1 MISLITQLWV
11 FVFMCSTPLHQPGNH
26 GRLFR
31 MAVTWPVL
39 FWIIKYTWALTHTH
53 RNSHLL
59 THTHTQ
65 TETLIDTLALL
76 CQTVSRLKSF
86 SHFRMKQEWGSQFPA
101 MYNEPTHTPTVP
113 TSTHTQTYVDMYLL
127 VWNMCFYQEQRQP
140 EWGWKKLHFLF
151 CVFYKYLLKMCK
163 KLTQCIYLCVRVS
176 VCVLWRVY
184 VESIWTYIC
193 VL

>member
-1 MISLITQLWV
+1 MISLITQPWV

-53 RNSHLL
+53 RNSHLH

-65 TETLIDTLALL
+65 NETLTDTLTLL
-76 CQTVSRLKSF
+76 YQTVSRLKSF

-113 TSTHTQTYVDMYLL
+113 TSTHTHTDIRWHVFAGVEHVLL
-127 VWNMCFYQEQRQP
+127 SGTTTARVRLKEITFSILC
-140 EWGWKKLHFLF
+140 
-151 CVFYKYLLKMCK
+151 LLQVPLKD
-163 KLTQCIYLCVRVS
+163 V
-176 VCVLWRVY
+176 
-184 VESIWTYIC
+184 
-193 VL
+193 